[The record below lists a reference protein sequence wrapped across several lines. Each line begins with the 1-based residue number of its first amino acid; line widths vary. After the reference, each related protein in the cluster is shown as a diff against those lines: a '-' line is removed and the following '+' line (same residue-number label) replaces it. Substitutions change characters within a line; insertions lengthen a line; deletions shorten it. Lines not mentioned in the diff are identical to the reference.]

1 MEIRRM
7 LKKRNIDSLDLHSGI
22 SQTRRQI
29 ILGKFKQGNLN
40 VIVAT
45 DVAARG
51 IDIPEINL
59 VIQVGSPSQGIDY
72 YIHRS
77 GRTGRAGRIG
87 TSVLI
92 NNHRDDSI
100 VKDVIKRSFIF
111 FVVSIFLIIS

>member
-1 MEIRRM
+1 M
-7 LKKRNIDSLDLHSGI
+7 LKKRKINSSDLHSDI
-22 SQTRRQI
+22 SQSRRQI
-29 ILGKFKQGNLN
+29 ILKNFKQGSLN

-59 VIQVGSPSQGIDY
+59 VIQVGTPSQGIDY

-92 NNHRDDSI
+92 NNQRNDSI
-100 VKDVIKRSFIF
+100 LKDVIKTSFCLMTF
-111 FVVSIFLIIS
+111 YL